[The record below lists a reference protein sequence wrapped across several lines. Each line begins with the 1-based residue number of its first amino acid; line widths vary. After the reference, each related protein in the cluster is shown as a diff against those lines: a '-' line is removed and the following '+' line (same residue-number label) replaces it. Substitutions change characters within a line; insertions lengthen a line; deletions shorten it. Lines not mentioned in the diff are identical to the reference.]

1 MASSAVAIT
10 FSSDMA
16 AGYGSDREDYLSLVL
31 SGQREERG

>member
-16 AGYGSDREDYLSLVL
+16 AGYGSDGEDYLSLVF
-31 SGQREERG
+31 SGQRRKG